1 VELWRRDLVTRVSG
15 TETTDFH
22 IVQSNANSYWFL
34 LAALAVMPLGAIA
47 VFVWQ
52 WRSKPT

>member
-1 VELWRRDLVTRVSG
+1 VSG

-34 LAALAVMPLGAIA
+34 LIALAVMPLGAIA

-52 WRSKPT
+52 WRSMPT